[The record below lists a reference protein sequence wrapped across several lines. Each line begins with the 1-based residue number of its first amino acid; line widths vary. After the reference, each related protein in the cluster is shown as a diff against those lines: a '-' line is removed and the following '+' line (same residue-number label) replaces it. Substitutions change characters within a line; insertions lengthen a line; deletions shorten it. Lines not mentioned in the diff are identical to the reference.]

1 MCRVMTNAIFSQ
13 KEIEYL
19 KSQRVARIAT
29 TSVSVSVSPSKEKVE
44 SEDPSIIQPDVVPVG
59 FDFDGDY
66 FYVGGMNI
74 LKSTKYK
81 NVLKNNKV
89 AIVIDD
95 LKSIDPWDPR
105 GIKIYGTADVVTR
118 QGGYMEGTGDA
129 NPSYIRISTKKKWSW
144 GIDEPVFVE
153 GRFNVKSAKRG

>member
-1 MCRVMTNAIFSQ
+1 MANTIFSQ
-13 KEIEYL
+13 KELEYIR
-19 KSQRVARIAT
+19 SQRLARIAT
-29 TSVSVSVSPSKEKVE
+29 TAAAPSSVMSSNQEGQG
-44 SEDPSIIQPDVVPVG
+44 EDTSIQPDVVPVG

-95 LKSIDPWDPR
+95 LKSVDPWDPR
-105 GIKIYGTADVVTR
+105 GIKVYGTADTVNR
-118 QGGYMEGTGDA
+118 QGGYMEGTGHP
-129 NPSYIRISTKKKWSW
+129 NPSYIRVKPDKKWSW
-144 GIDEPVFVE
+144 GIEEPVFVE
-153 GRFNVKSAKRG
+153 GRFNVKRARRD

>member
-1 MCRVMTNAIFSQ
+1 MVNTIFSQ
-13 KEIEYL
+13 KEVEYL
-19 KSQRVARIAT
+19 KSQRLARIAT
-29 TSVSVSVSPSKEKVE
+29 TSIPSKE
-44 SEDPSIIQPDVVPVG
+44 EDRSIQPDVVPVG

-81 NVLKNNKV
+81 NVMKNNKV

-118 QGGYMEGTGDA
+118 HGGYMERTGHP
-129 NPSYIRISTKKKWSW
+129 NPNYIRIYPNKKWS
-144 GIDEPVFVE
+144 GGLKNP
-153 GRFNVKSAKRG
+153 S

>member
-1 MCRVMTNAIFSQ
+1 VHSVTLLMTTNTLFSQ
-13 KEIEYL
+13 NEIEYL
-19 KSQRVARIAT
+19 KSQRLARIAT
-29 TSVSVSVSPSKEKVE
+29 SAISN
-44 SEDPSIIQPDVVPVG
+44 DGYIQPDVTPVG

-95 LKSIDPWDPR
+95 LKSVDPWDPR
-105 GIKIYGTADVVTR
+105 TADVVTR
-118 QGGYMEGTGDA
+118 QGGYMDLTGHA
-129 NPSYIRISTKKKWSW
+129 NPSYIRISPKKKWNW

-153 GRFNVKSAKRG
+153 GRFNVKEQK

>member
-1 MCRVMTNAIFSQ
+1 MTNTIFSQ
-13 KEIEYL
+13 KEVEYI
-19 KSQRVARIAT
+19 KSQRLARIAT
-29 TSVSVSVSPSKEKVE
+29 AA
-44 SEDPSIIQPDVVPVG
+44 PSIAFSRQGEDRSIQPDVVPVG

-74 LKSTKYK
+74 LMSTKYK

-105 GIKIYGTADVVTR
+105 GIKVYGTADIINS
-118 QGGYMEGTGDA
+118 QGGYMEGTGHP
-129 NPSYIRISTKKKWSW
+129 NPSYIKVKPDKKWSW
-144 GIDEPVFVE
+144 GIEEPVFV
-153 GRFNVKSAKRG
+153 

>member
-1 MCRVMTNAIFSQ
+1 MVNTLFSQ

-19 KSQRVARIAT
+19 KSQRLVRIAT
-29 TSVSVSVSPSKEKVE
+29 ASVSSKEE
-44 SEDPSIIQPDVVPVG
+44 GEQGSIQPDVVPVG
-59 FDFDGDY
+59 FDFDGEY

-95 LKSIDPWDPR
+95 LKSVDPWDPR
-105 GIKIYGTADVVTR
+105 GIKIYGTADVVNR
-118 QGGYMEGTGDA
+118 QGGYMEGTGHS
-129 NPSYIRISTKKKWSW
+129 NPQYIRISPKKKWSW
-144 GIDEPVFVE
+144 GIEEPVFVE
-153 GRFNVKSAKRG
+153 GRFNVKRAIKG

>member
-1 MCRVMTNAIFSQ
+1 MGNTIFSQ
-13 KEIEYL
+13 KEVEYL
-19 KSQRVARIAT
+19 KSQRIARIAT
-29 TSVSVSVSPSKEKVE
+29 ASSKGKENG
-44 SEDPSIIQPDVVPVG
+44 SMQPDVVPVG
-59 FDFDGDY
+59 FDFDGEY
-66 FYVGGMNI
+66 LYVGGMNI

-81 NVLKNNKV
+81 NVMKNNKV

-118 QGGYMEGTGDA
+118 QGGYMEGTGHA

-153 GRFNVKSAKRG
+153 GRFNVKRAKRA

>member
-1 MCRVMTNAIFSQ
+1 MASTIFSQ
-13 KEIEYL
+13 KEAEYI
-19 KSQRVARIAT
+19 KSQRLARIAT
-29 TSVSVSVSPSKEKVE
+29 AAPSVEPKEKQQGE
-44 SEDPSIIQPDVVPVG
+44 HTSSIQPDVVPVG

-89 AIVIDD
+89 AIIIDD

-105 GIKIYGTADVVTR
+105 GIKIYGTADVVSR
-118 QGGYMEGTGDA
+118 QGGYMEGTGHP
-129 NPSYIRISTKKKWSW
+129 NPTYIRVKPDKKWSW
-144 GIDEPVFVE
+144 GIEEPVFVE
-153 GRFNVKSAKRG
+153 GRFNMKRAKRD

>member
-1 MCRVMTNAIFSQ
+1 LVNGIFSP

-19 KSQRVARIAT
+19 KSQHLARIAT
-29 TSVSVSVSPSKEKVE
+29 AAAASAASSKEQGGE
-44 SEDPSIIQPDVVPVG
+44 EERGSIQPDVVPVG

-66 FYVGGMNI
+66 FYIGGMNI

-81 NVLKNNKV
+81 NILKNNKV

-105 GIKIYGTADVVTR
+105 GVRIYGTADTVSR
-118 QGGYMEGTGDA
+118 QGGYMEGT
-129 NPSYIRISTKKKWSW
+129 SHSQSQHYIRINPKKKWSW
-144 GIDEPVFVE
+144 GIDEPVFT
-153 GRFNVKSAKRG
+153 GQGKFNVKRAKAEGS

>member
-1 MCRVMTNAIFSQ
+1 MASTIFSQ
-13 KEIEYL
+13 KEVEYI
-19 KSQRVARIAT
+19 KTQRLARIAT
-29 TSVSVSVSPSKEKVE
+29 AAPSVE
-44 SEDPSIIQPDVVPVG
+44 SSREKQQRGEHTTIQPDVVPVG

-89 AIVIDD
+89 AIIIDD

-105 GIKIYGTADVVTR
+105 GLKIYGTTDVVTR
-118 QGGYMEGTGDA
+118 QGGYMDGTGHS
-129 NPSYIRISTKKKWSW
+129 NPTYIRVKPDKKWSW
-144 GIDEPVFVE
+144 GIEEPVFVE
-153 GRFNVKSAKRG
+153 GRFNVKRAKRV